1 MAIFKLRFE
10 ISKEVIVMYFITVSE
25 MVGTNGEKI
34 AREVAGVLNY
44 DYYGE
49 EELFKAADELG
60 FVKDLKKLDEKGP
73 TFLEKY
79 FSEKPKIYLD
89 RLQSVIYEVAKKGN
103 GVFFGRG
110 SQLMLNSFN
119 CAFHVLVT
127 GSTEKRVERLMKDMN
142 IEKEVAE
149 RILQRSDQDKRGFLK
164 FAFNEDWLNPRLY
177 DLLLNTDKLS
187 VESAVKMT
195 IDAARSDEIK
205 ACGVDAV
212 KLLETL
218 SLHRRIE
225 SAILDA
231 GIANS
236 TLFISVE
243 DTDSVK
249 VYGLAHS
256 LEEKE
261 TVERIVKA
269 TKGVNKITNDL
280 TLLRTSMSGL

>member
-1 MAIFKLRFE
+1 
-10 ISKEVIVMYFITVSE
+10 MYFITVSE
-25 MVGTNGEKI
+25 MIGTDGEKI
-34 AREVAGVLNY
+34 ARQVAETVNY
-44 DYYGE
+44 PYYGE

-73 TFLEKY
+73 TFLEKF

-103 GVFFGRG
+103 AVFFGRG

-127 GSTEKRVERLMKDMN
+127 GSTEKRVERLMKEMN
-142 IEKEVAE
+142 IEKEIAE
-149 RILQRSDQDKRGFLK
+149 KILQRSDQDKRGFLK

-177 DLLLNTDKLS
+177 DLILNTDKLS

-195 IDAARSDEIK
+195 IDAARSEEIK

-212 KLLETL
+212 KLLENL

-231 GIANS
+231 GITNA
-236 TLFISVE
+236 TLFITVE
-243 DTDSVK
+243 DTNSVK
-249 VYGLAHS
+249 IDGLAYS
-256 LEEKE
+256 WEEKE
-261 TVERIVKA
+261 MVEKIVKG
-269 TKGVNKITNDL
+269 TKGVNKITNEL
-280 TLLRTSMSGL
+280 KLLKASMAGV